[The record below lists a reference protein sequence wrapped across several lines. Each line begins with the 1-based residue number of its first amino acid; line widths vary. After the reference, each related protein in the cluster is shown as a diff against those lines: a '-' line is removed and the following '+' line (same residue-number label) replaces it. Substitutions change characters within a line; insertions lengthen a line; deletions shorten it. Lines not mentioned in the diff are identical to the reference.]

1 MTALRFAVSVNGRQ
15 AFVVGIPG
23 NGHVGVHIN
32 GYSGREPPARVHGAT
47 YHSPSEQETISQKWE
62 GVAVALG
69 DRIEVALTDAEP
81 TPPTTTRT
89 STENPGSCVRDA
101 ELARRIDRLVGAFAQ
116 ELEEFVPAVNASE
129 SPEDAKQFRRAVGR
143 ILMCLLDEI
152 KRPLWDAHPE
162 LQPEGWRRHDPP
174 E

>member
-1 MTALRFAVSVNGRQ
+1 M
-15 AFVVGIPG
+15 
-23 NGHVGVHIN
+23 
-32 GYSGREPPARVHGAT
+32 
-47 YHSPSEQETISQKWE
+47 
-62 GVAVALG
+62 
-69 DRIEVALTDAEP
+69 
-81 TPPTTTRT
+81 
-89 STENPGSCVRDA
+89 RDA

-143 ILMCLLDEI
+143 VLMCLLDEI

-162 LQPEGWRRHDPP
+162 LQPEGWRRHDRP